1 MNCRVV
7 ICRPQPGADASAARA
22 RTHGL
27 TPVIYPLFSIEPVQW
42 NPPDPRTFDAVM
54 LTSANATRHAGANLM
69 LYSEWPIFAVG
80 DATANAANNAGLSDV
95 QVAGPNAGALA
106 QEIERAGYRNIL
118 HLCGE
123 EVRPFDPGA
132 LNITHVPVY
141 RTIEA
146 GDATGLAATTESGS
160 IILAHSPK
168 AAARLKALVPTS
180 TRHDLSLIAISQAA
194 LAAAGTGW
202 RDAQATDEPS
212 DSAMLAL
219 AHQICQEGGVAS
231 SRGII

>member
-27 TPVIYPLFSIEPVQW
+27 IPVIYPLFSIEAIEW
-42 NPPDPRTFDAVM
+42 APPDPRAFDAVM

-69 LYSEWPIFAVG
+69 LYRERPIFAVG
-80 DATANAANNAGLSDV
+80 DATAKAANNAGLSDV
-95 QVAGPNAGALA
+95 QIAGPNAGALA
-106 QEIERAGYRNIL
+106 QDIERAGYRNIL
-118 HLCGE
+118 HLCGA

-132 LNITHVPVY
+132 LNITRMPVY
-141 RTIEA
+141 RTVEA
-146 GDATGLAATTESGS
+146 GDATGLAATLESGS
-160 IILAHSPK
+160 IILTHSPK
-168 AAARLKALVPTS
+168 AAARLEALVPAS
-180 TRHDLSLIAISQAA
+180 ARHDLSLIAISQAA

-202 RDAQATDEPS
+202 RDAQATDEPT